1 MHAFTF
7 LHTISDSSSVC
18 LSFSPAVAIQNSL
31 SNSTVCHSQLACLRG
46 IYSIVLI
53 ISTAFCDQYIIYI
66 YICMIFL
73 PTLYETGLL
82 IATHTYAAC
91 MGVHRY
97 GIRGINTLCNVIMC
111 YNLPLYFAHG
121 KQSKTE
127 QLAVKGL
134 HGNIRLS
141 YEYVQHN

>member
-1 MHAFTF
+1 
-7 LHTISDSSSVC
+7 
-18 LSFSPAVAIQNSL
+18 
-31 SNSTVCHSQLACLRG
+31 
-46 IYSIVLI
+46 
-53 ISTAFCDQYIIYI
+53 
-66 YICMIFL
+66 MIFL

-91 MGVHRY
+91 MGVHWY
-97 GIRGINTLCNVIMC
+97 GIRGILYAMSFMR